1 MRALVPIRQIC
12 RRLEAEY
19 GNPSHGN
26 KRNPLNELVYIILS
40 TRTRDGS
47 FQETYRRLKRAFPSW
62 RDVTRRDSKKM
73 NEILEPGGL
82 GKLKTK
88 QFLAIFRALR
98 RRFGYASLAPLRH
111 LSDGEVERFLTFL
124 PGVAKKVAKCVM
136 MYSFRR
142 QVLPVD
148 VHVHRLAQR
157 IGLKTKR
164 RPDTSQDLIEDVI
177 PPELRYGFHV
187 NAVAH
192 GRAVC
197 VSNAPKCHQCCINHY
212 CAFPKKRAGRAPHRA
227 ARNA

>member
-1 MRALVPIRQIC
+1 MRAPVPIRQIC

-40 TRTRDGS
+40 TRTRDSS

-62 RDVTRRDSKKM
+62 QDVTRRDTKKI

-88 QFLAIFRALR
+88 QLLAIFRALR
-98 RRFGYASLAPLRH
+98 RRFGYATLAPLRH
-111 LSDGEVERFLTFL
+111 LSDREAERFLTFL

-148 VHVHRLAQR
+148 VHVHRLAER
-157 IGLKTKR
+157 IGLKSKR
-164 RPDTSQDLIEDVI
+164 RPDTSQDLIEFAI

-187 NAVAH
+187 NVVAH
-192 GRAVC
+192 GRAIC
-197 VSNAPKCHQCCINHY
+197 VSNAPKCRECCINRY
-212 CAFPKKRAGRAPHRA
+212 CAYPKKHARRALNTA